1 MKKNLL
7 LFISLLAISV
17 FMEGCKK
24 DPVAPD
30 PSLSITPDSN
40 ILYEAAGGST
50 TITVTTNQEKWGV
63 VSDQDWCAVA
73 EIDETTFTVTAQA
86 NEGNDPMPQA
96 TVTVTAGTGKLKK
109 EVKFKVDQRGIP
121 AQFEIQLTDI
131 TSASAKMKVV
141 PLDLKASYYYDLIA
155 LDVLKEYHSSDLA
168 VLMKNTVDEA
178 VSVHGSLAAALEAI
192 TNQGVAE
199 YDYTRLAPE
208 TDYVAFAAGLDM
220 DGEVNTEIIR
230 KDFKTVAFL
239 SEITFDIDFTN
250 YYFDGADYTITPS
263 AEDAPYYVTMRPAF
277 RYQGLTDA
285 QLLEQILLEDAW
297 MIEPRSVTG
306 VYEYENEGVW
316 LTDTEY
322 LVLVFGY
329 AGGAPTT
336 ELIKFPF
343 RTSEPN
349 VAPADCTFAVTVT
362 DITSRSANI
371 SIIPSDET
379 SVYMFDLIA
388 EADYEMYKSNM
399 KQYVTEYVAQDI
411 DNLDYN
417 RDRGDSGYMYT
428 KVLNPG
434 TKYYVWTACINEFG
448 KPAADV
454 IISEPFLTLPN
465 VISDATVSASV
476 VNYFNGDDLYELDPE
491 KYANGRGMAYVSV
504 SFVPDKAS
512 VWYGTMVKEDPQE
525 PTSAIPDDAIIKT
538 LTEGGGTWCPTG
550 KLYWAE
556 WGKEYTLL
564 AVAVGNDDNNSA
576 LFRQTNTFTKAG
588 ASPVSEFVEPTALAA
603 SSSATKSALS
613 KFRYT
618 PTVKMYREMDHKR

>member
-7 LFISLLAISV
+7 LFISLLTISV

-24 DPVAPD
+24 ESVAPD
-30 PSLSITPDSN
+30 PTLSIVPDSN

-50 TITVTTNQEKWGV
+50 TITVTTNQEKWSV

-109 EVKFKVDQRGIP
+109 ELKFKVDQRGIP

-141 PLDLKASYYYDLIA
+141 PVDMEAPYYYDIIA

-168 VLMKNTVDEA
+168 VLLSNTVDEA
-178 VSVHGSLAAALEAI
+178 VIVHGSLAAALEAI
-192 TNQGVAE
+192 TNKGVAT

-230 KDFKTVAFL
+230 KDFKTLAFL
-239 SEITFDIDFTN
+239 SEITFDINFTN
-250 YYFDGADYTITPS
+250 YYFNGVDYTITPS
-263 AEDAPYYVTMRPAF
+263 ADDVPYYVTMRPAF
-277 RYQGLTDA
+277 RYKELTDE

-322 LVLVFGY
+322 LVLIFGY

-362 DITSRSANI
+362 NITSRSANI

-379 SVYMFDLIA
+379 SVYMFDLISA
-388 EADYEMYKSNM
+388 VDYEEYKSNM
-399 KQYVTEYVAQDI
+399 KQYVTDYVAQDI
-411 DNLDYN
+411 ENLDSN
-417 RDRGDSGYMYT
+417 REMGESGYMYT
-428 KVLNPG
+428 KVLDPG
-434 TKYYVWTACINEFG
+434 TKYYIWTACINEFG

-454 IISEPFLTLPN
+454 IVSEPFTTLPN
-465 VISDATVSASV
+465 ALSDATVSASV
-476 VNYFNGDDLYELDPE
+476 VKYFNGDDLYALDPE
-491 KYANGRGMAYVSV
+491 KYAAGRGFAYVSV
-504 SFVPDKAS
+504 SFVPDKAG
-512 VWYGTMVKEDPQE
+512 VWYGTMIKENPQE
-525 PTSAIPDDAIIKT
+525 PTNAIPDDTIINT
-538 LTEGGGTWCPTG
+538 LTNGGGTWCPTG

-556 WGKEYTLL
+556 WDKEYTLL
-564 AVAVGNDDNNSA
+564 AVAVGSDDNTSA

-603 SSSATKSALS
+603 SSTPIKSALS

-618 PTVKMYREMDHKR
+618 PTVKMYREMDRKR